1 MKILSVLLLLLSL
14 QINPSEKIRHLKYNG
29 STVKTTFEIDN
40 KFLGKYQGHKSGFLQ
55 LNSDGSGV
63 YKYDFPRLST
73 ACPGEDI
80 DINWGFIVED
90 NGEIVRFKRDY
101 GYSYPIIYNC
111 SGENTFQGC
120 TKQTMIDYLLEYDD
134 GTLTIS
140 SSDDW
145 EKTDN

>member
-1 MKILSVLLLLLSL
+1 MKIISIVLLLLSL
-14 QINPSEKIRHLKYNG
+14 QINPSEKIRQLEYNG
-29 STVKTTFEIDN
+29 SKVKTTFAIHK
-40 KFLGKYQGHKSGFLQ
+40 KFLGTYKGRKKGFLK

-63 YKYDFPRLST
+63 YKYDFPLLST

-80 DINWGFIVED
+80 NINWGFIVED
-90 NGEIVRFKRDY
+90 NGEIVRFKRKY

-120 TKQTMIDYLLEYDD
+120 TKRAMIDYLLEYDD
-134 GTLTIS
+134 GTITIS

-145 EKTDN
+145 EKTD